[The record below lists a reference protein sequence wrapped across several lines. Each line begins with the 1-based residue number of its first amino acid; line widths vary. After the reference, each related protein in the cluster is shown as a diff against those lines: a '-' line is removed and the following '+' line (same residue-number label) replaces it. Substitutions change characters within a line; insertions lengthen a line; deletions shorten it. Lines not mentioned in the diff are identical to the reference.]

1 MKHFKELFALRS
13 KIYDGRTTKKS
24 MMKAAERYVQLFES
38 RDELA
43 IELNEYETNYPEWSL
58 PNSVTIPLGRA
69 ALTLPNEQTIPWR
82 NYELDLGPAS
92 FVQFCNYIEELYAQ
106 PGFDRSD
113 LDIYREYFE
122 KGDK

>member
-1 MKHFKELFALRS
+1 
-13 KIYDGRTTKKS
+13 
-24 MMKAAERYVQLFES
+24 MKAAEQYVQLFES

-43 IELNEYETNYPEWSL
+43 IELNEYKTNYPEWSL
-58 PNSVTIPLGRA
+58 PNSVTIPLGWA
-69 ALTLPNEQTIPWR
+69 ALTLPNKQTIPWR

-92 FVQFCNYIEELYAQ
+92 FVQFCNYIEKLYAQ
-106 PGFDRSD
+106 PGFDQSA